1 MLTRIIS
8 GAVGV
13 AIMAV
18 VLYFHNTIVLPI
30 AVAAMIAVMLYELLR
45 AVKLEKCIP
54 ILSAVELCGI
64 ITPFLCNMRFSA
76 VDSRKMSY
84 SALYHYSNIDDYVE
98 YYGKDAIEQLCVSN
112 QTSLI
117 AFAVTLLATFV
128 IFITWLKKHK
138 EIRYE
143 QVFFALAVMI
153 LVPQSMSTMVR
164 IDRMDREM
172 GLLMLILGLCGAWI
186 ADTGAYF
193 TGVAFGKY
201 KLCPEISPKK
211 TIEGF
216 IGGIVTTGIVF
227 AVIPVI
233 YNGRFQ
239 LASALILFIIGA
251 VCAIVGTI
259 GDLSASMVK
268 RQIGFKDYGKIM
280 PGHGGLM
287 DRFDS
292 VLFVLPAFYAMMALL
307 EFNYPT
313 F

>member
-13 AIMAV
+13 VIMAV

-30 AVAAMIAVMLYELLR
+30 AVAVIIAVMLYELLR
-45 AVKLEKCIP
+45 AVNMHKCISVL
-54 ILSAVELCGI
+54 IASEICGIVTSFLSASLKTHHLRYIMPHTDSFDSEIIHLMQFI
-64 ITPFLCNMRFSA
+64 ITLLCA
-76 VDSRKMSY
+76 
-84 SALYHYSNIDDYVE
+84 
-98 YYGKDAIEQLCVSN
+98 
-112 QTSLI
+112 
-117 AFAVTLLATFV
+117 FV
-128 IFITWLKKHK
+128 IFVTWLKKHK

-143 QVFFALAVMI
+143 QIFFVLAVMV
-153 LVPQSMSTMVR
+153 LVPQAMSTM
-164 IDRMDREM
+164 ILIHNYDSND
-172 GLLMLILGLCGAWI
+172 GLFLLIMALCGAWI

-193 TGVAFGKY
+193 SGVALGKH

-216 IGGIVTTGIVF
+216 IGGILTTGIVY
-227 AVIPVI
+227 AVAFCVRGGGFDVK
-233 YNGRFQ
+233 N
-239 LASALILFIIGA
+239 ALIAFVMGA
-251 VCAIVGTI
+251 VCAVIGTV

-292 VLFVLPAFYAMMALL
+292 VLFVLPTFYA
-307 EFNYPT
+307 FIVIIRVI
-313 F
+313 

>member
-13 AIMAV
+13 VILAV
-18 VLYFHNTIVLPI
+18 VLFFHNTIVLPI

-45 AVKLEKCIP
+45 AVKMEKCLPVLIA
-54 ILSAVELCGI
+54 SELCGI
-64 ITPFLCNMRFSA
+64 AMPFI
-76 VDSRKMSY
+76 
-84 SALYHYSNIDDYVE
+84 YHEYENIDCGDVFDGGCPDCMASFVNSDYLKLRM
-98 YYGKDAIEQLCVSN
+98 YPFM
-112 QTSLI
+112 LI
-117 AFAVTLLATFV
+117 LAAAFV

-143 QVFFALAVMI
+143 QVFFVLAATI
-153 LVPQSMSTMVR
+153 LVPQAMSTMVR
-164 IDRMDREM
+164 IDRRF
-172 GLLMLILGLCGAWI
+172 GVFYLVLGLCGAWI

-193 TGVAFGKY
+193 TGVAFGKH

-216 IGGIVTTGIVF
+216 IGGIVTTGIIFTAAIYIHSKTFVPGVF
-227 AVIPVI
+227 VV
-233 YNGRFQ
+233 G
-239 LASALILFIIGA
+239 G
-251 VCAIVGTI
+251 VCAIIGTV

-292 VLFVLPAFYAMMALL
+292 VLFVLPTFFAFIVLDNMAFY
-307 EFNYPT
+307 
-313 F
+313 

>member
-13 AIMAV
+13 AIMV
-18 VLYFHNTIVLPI
+18 VVFIFHDTIFLPI
-30 AVAAMIAVMLYELLR
+30 MVAAMIAVMLYELLR
-45 AVKLEKCIP
+45 AVKLEKSLP
-54 ILSAVELCGI
+54 ILIASEICGMAMPFIYNEFEATNCGDVLDGACPDCMTRYVNSAFLKFRMY
-64 ITPFLCNMRFSA
+64 PFM
-76 VDSRKMSY
+76 
-84 SALYHYSNIDDYVE
+84 
-98 YYGKDAIEQLCVSN
+98 
-112 QTSLI
+112 LI
-117 AFAVTLLATFV
+117 LAAAFV

-143 QVFFALAVMI
+143 QVFFALAVTV
-153 LVPQSMSTMVR
+153 LVPQAMSTMVR
-164 IDRMDREM
+164 IDRRF
-172 GLLMLILGLCGAWI
+172 GVFYLVLGLCGAWI

-193 TGVAFGKY
+193 TGVAIGKH

-227 AVIPVI
+227 TAAFSI
-233 YNGRFQ
+233 YDKEFAPGVFV
-239 LASALILFIIGA
+239 AGA
-251 VCAIVGTI
+251 VCAVIGTV

-292 VLFVLPAFYAMMALL
+292 VLFVLPTFFAFIALDDI
-307 EFNYPT
+307 FI
-313 F
+313 